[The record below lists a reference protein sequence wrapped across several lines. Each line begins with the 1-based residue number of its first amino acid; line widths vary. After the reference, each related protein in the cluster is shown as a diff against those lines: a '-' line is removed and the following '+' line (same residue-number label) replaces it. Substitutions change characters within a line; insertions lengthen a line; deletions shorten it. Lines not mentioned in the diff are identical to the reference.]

1 MFNRTRHGSA
11 NSFPP
16 WNPIVFSRFP
26 SLLPRL
32 LLLLL
37 GTAAYAT
44 GLFAD
49 FTFDGV
55 AFIEKNDLL
64 NQLWPPAY
72 LWNYTRPLSFLTFAI
87 NKSVFGPE
95 PFSFAVVNVA
105 IHLLAAQCL
114 YTLVLV
120 TLRQSPRIPPSLAE
134 RAQWL
139 ALAASLLWVVHPLN
153 SQGVAYLIQRQEAL
167 AGLFYIGTLA
177 AFAQGALGGNRVWFV
192 IAWISCAMGMLSKE
206 MMVTAPLCV
215 LWLDLAVLSRSPRE
229 TLRRWPWHL
238 ALWSTWGLLA
248 WVMSLHAGEYVEAGV
263 GTVVGVSR
271 WQYFRSQPF
280 SLASY
285 LMLWV
290 WPQGQCA
297 DALRLPVNNPNLYVP
312 ALIAAGTVLTT
323 ILVLSIRRPP
333 LGFLLGAGL
342 LVLTPTSS
350 IVPIQDLYFEHRM
363 YVPSMAL
370 AILSALLINRLASR
384 WPARSTWLRGGILAT
399 LLTALIITTNLRS
412 AVYLSDEAFWR
423 DVVAKSKVN
432 SRAYTNLSLLIVAHA
447 RDTTN
452 ESMRQQFLEEAIA
465 TARRSISIHS
475 LNPHAYRN
483 LAFVLGEAGRREE
496 GEKYVQMA
504 RLLDAKL
511 SQEALLDF
519 GNANRQAEPELAL
532 FCYERARELPPES
545 SEVYNNLGILTQE
558 VEKNFVKAEVCFQR
572 ALAISPGNANVYNS
586 YGTLLG
592 KLKRYPEA
600 LQAFNEALR
609 LDPTLE
615 SARRNRQVILRL
627 MQQTAA
633 PPSR

>member
-1 MFNRTRHGSA
+1 MFNKTQHGSA
-11 NSFPP
+11 NSFLP
-16 WNPIVFSRFP
+16 WKLIVFRRFP

-32 LLLLL
+32 LILVL

-72 LWNYTRPLSFLTFAI
+72 LWNYTRPLSFLTFAL
-87 NKSVFGPE
+87 NKSLFGPE

-105 IHLLAAQCL
+105 IHLLASQCL

-120 TLRQSPRIPPSLAE
+120 TLRQSPRIPSSLAE

-167 AGLFYIGTLA
+167 AGLFYIVTLA
-177 AFAQGALGGNRVWFV
+177 AFAQGALGGSRFWFV
-192 IAWISCAMGMLSKE
+192 IAWISCALGMLSKE
-206 MMVTAPLCV
+206 MLVTAPLCI
-215 LWLDLAVLSRSPRE
+215 LWLDLSVLSRSPRE

-238 ALWSTWGLLA
+238 ALWSTLGLLA
-248 WVMSLHAGEYVEAGV
+248 WVMSLHAGEYAQAGV
-263 GTVVGVSR
+263 GAVEGISR

-312 ALIAAGTVLTT
+312 ALIAAGTVLAT
-323 ILVLSIRRPP
+323 ILALSIRRPP

-342 LVLTPTSS
+342 LVLAPTSS
-350 IVPIQDLYFEHRM
+350 IVPIQDIYFEHRM

-370 AILSALLINRLASR
+370 ATLSALLIDRLASR

-412 AVYLSDEAFWR
+412 TVYLSDEAFWR
-423 DVVAKSKVN
+423 DVVAKSPGN
-432 SRAYTNLSLLIVAHA
+432 SRAYTNLALRIAERAQQTTDEAAKKPLFDEALAAA
-447 RDTTN
+447 R
-452 ESMRQQFLEEAIA
+452 ESIA
-465 TARRSISIHS
+465 IHS
-475 LNPHAYRN
+475 LNATPYRN
-483 LAFVLGEAGRREE
+483 LAFILGAAGRRDE
-496 GEKYVQMA
+496 GEKYLQMA

-511 SQEALLDF
+511 SQDELLNF
-519 GNANRQAEPELAL
+519 GNANRKADPELAL

-572 ALAISPGNANVYNS
+572 ALAISPGNANIHNS
-586 YGTLLG
+586 YGNLLVR
-592 KLKRYPEA
+592 LKRYPEA
-600 LQAFNEALR
+600 LRAFDQALR
-609 LDPTLE
+609 IDPTLK
-615 SARRNRQVILRL
+615 SALQGRGVALKL
-627 MQQTAA
+627 QQRSAA